1 MPAIAAHVRMEGSV
15 RGRKGDIPV
24 CVPPTLQV
32 KIRLLNKTFE
42 FAVFHGFGFCLKK

>member
-15 RGRKGDIPV
+15 RGRKGDLPV

-32 KIRLLNKTFE
+32 KIRLLNETFKFILIFFGLD
-42 FAVFHGFGFCLKK
+42 FA